1 MKFKFYVST
10 PLILNHFKR
19 AFNNSSILANWL
31 DKVKFPTLFFFPLS
45 LCSMTSTSLFIS
57 FPFWNNQFYF
67 RTKLLSFLLTKMH
80 LHISYLVLVKNT
92 THFPCTLI
100 ILVVYIYS
108 WLLLFF
114 NKYVP
119 QCYMNWVGY
128 SIEPPSSVSAY
139 GFFFPSLLSW
149 PAFPMRNSP
158 FSVYILFVF
167 WLYLWHVKVPGQGI
181 EPEPLRWQWW
191 FLYFPLHKGTLI
203 LCVF

>member
-1 MKFKFYVST
+1 MST
-10 PLILNHFKR
+10 PLILNHFKK

-139 GFFFPSLLSW
+139 GFFFSLSPELTS
-149 PAFPMRNSP
+149 FPNEKQS
-158 FSVYILFVF
+158 
-167 WLYLWHVKVPGQGI
+167 
-181 EPEPLRWQWW
+181 
-191 FLYFPLHKGTLI
+191 I
-203 LCVF
+203 LCVYFVCFLAVPVACESSWARDWTWATAVTMMVPLFPTPQGNSHSLCILGKGG